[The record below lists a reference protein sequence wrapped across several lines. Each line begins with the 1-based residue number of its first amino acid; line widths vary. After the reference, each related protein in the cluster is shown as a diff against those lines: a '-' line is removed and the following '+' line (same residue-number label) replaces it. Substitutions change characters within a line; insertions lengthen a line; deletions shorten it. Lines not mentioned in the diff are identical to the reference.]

1 MFWQVP
7 SKQCI
12 IRSQGL
18 PCSRYL
24 QAGGARS
31 RCTSPAPQGPV
42 EPTAA
47 CCPVSQSTRQLV
59 CLLRVGVWL
68 VSCITLRRPSHES
81 GQAAWMT
88 RAVSKQHLTQLLKIN
103 LADSSMPSVMWGEPP
118 DQQQHALAQISPC
131 SGQSRAPR

>member
-12 IRSQGL
+12 ATSQGL
-18 PCSRYL
+18 PCSRCI

-42 EPTAA
+42 EPAA
-47 CCPVSQSTRQLV
+47 TRCPVSQSTRQLV

-68 VSCITLRRPSHES
+68 VSCITLHRPSHES

-88 RAVSKQHLTQLLKIN
+88 RAVSKEPLTQLSKIN
-103 LADSSMPSVMWGEPP
+103 LASSSMSRVMWGEPP
-118 DQQQHALAQISPC
+118 DQQQALAQIFPC
-131 SGQSRAPR
+131 SGRSRAPR